1 MEVLTLSD
9 WRLDAL
15 NYALTTSKL
24 IYMSLASDMDDTLCM
39 HALIW
44 GIIYIYSSV
53 KCCIKV

>member
-44 GIIYIYSSV
+44 VIYIYSSV